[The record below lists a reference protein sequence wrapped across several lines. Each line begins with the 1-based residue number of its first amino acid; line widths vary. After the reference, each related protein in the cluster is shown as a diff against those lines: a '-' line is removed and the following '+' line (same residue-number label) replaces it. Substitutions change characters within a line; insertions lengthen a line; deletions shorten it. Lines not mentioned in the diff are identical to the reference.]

1 VTLEHPNPWWLRA
14 IFVVVAAQALE
25 LVVVFFQPELVR
37 LLVPWPATPLNAR
50 FIASLYTA
58 LGIGVLLCALA
69 RTVSE
74 VRVILF
80 GIGIATGLLL
90 LLTLPR
96 LGELPQFPLFWIV
109 FYVIDPLLVVYS
121 VWRLR
126 GAVAIPRASTPQTP
140 LWMANTVVF
149 GLSGAL
155 LLLLPYQ
162 AIALWPWALS
172 EPLARIYSVF
182 FLTLAICCWMCAR
195 ETNWAHTRILALT
208 LALLVALVLAV
219 SLYHLDRFKPTAAT
233 PIWFAL
239 FVLETM
245 MLAGLWIRRKA
256 QPAVQGAAS

>member
-1 VTLEHPNPWWLRA
+1 MTVEHPNPWWLRA
-14 IFVVVAAQALE
+14 IFGVVAAQALE
-25 LVVVFFQPELVR
+25 LVIVFFQPEFVR

-58 LGIGVLLCALA
+58 LGIGVLLCAFA
-69 RTVSE
+69 RTVGE
-74 VRVILF
+74 VRVILL
-80 GIGIATGLLL
+80 GIGIATGALL

-109 FYVIDPLLVVYS
+109 FYVIDPLLVAYS

-126 GAVAIPRASTPQTP
+126 GAAAIPRGSNPQAS
-140 LWMANTVVF
+140 LWIANAAVL
-149 GLSGAL
+149 GLIGAL

-182 FLTLAICCWMCAR
+182 FLTLAICSWMCAR
-195 ETNWAHTRILALT
+195 ETSWAHTRLFALT

-219 SLYHLDRFKPTAAT
+219 SLYHLDRFKPNAAT

-239 FVLETM
+239 FALETM
-245 MLAGLWIRRKA
+245 MLGGLWMRRKA
-256 QPAVQGAAS
+256 QPAVQGAPS